1 MLKEP
6 LEKKIDP
13 SYLTEAGGSGKWGM
27 MGFCV
32 LPDRAVLGIRG
43 GEAGAFLD
51 NLVTV
56 NVSTLSLHGARFG
69 ALLTPQ
75 GKIIVDFFIIRIED
89 GFLIDCPRAL
99 AADLLKKLT
108 LYRLRAQIAL
118 TDETAQWTILAGWND
133 TTPPPGIS
141 FIDPRLTPLGWRAL
155 VAHDANIQI
164 ESTIAD
170 YDAHRIACGLP
181 MGGRDF
187 IYGDTFPHESLMDC
201 LNGIDF
207 KKGCYVGQEVVS
219 RMEHRSTAR
228 TRCVPITFVDG
239 IAPPEGSDAFAGE
252 RLIGIIGSVAS
263 GGHALARLRLDRV
276 ADAQKA
282 GEALHAGGLAFHV
295 ETRDFMTFTINDPN
309 ETMTHG

>member
-1 MLKEP
+1 MM
-6 LEKKIDP
+6 IVP
-13 SYLTEAGGSGKWGM
+13 SYLTEADGSGKWGM

-56 NVSTLSLHGARFG
+56 NVSTLPLHGARFG

-89 GFLIDCPRAL
+89 GFLIDCPHAL

-108 LYRLRAQIAL
+108 LYRLRAQITLA
-118 TDETAQWTILAGWND
+118 DETDHWTILAGWND
-133 TTPPPGIS
+133 APPIQGIS
-141 FIDPRLTPLGWRAL
+141 FIDPRLAALGWRAF
-155 VAHDANIQI
+155 VARNEHIHGDA
-164 ESTIAD
+164 TIVA
-170 YDAHRIACGLP
+170 YDAHRIACGVP

-228 TRCVPITFVDG
+228 TRCVPVAFVDG
-239 IAPPEGSDAFAGE
+239 ISPPEGCEAFAGE
-252 RLIGIIGSVAS
+252 RVIGMIGSVTL

-282 GEALHAGGLAFHV
+282 GEALNAGGLSFHV
-295 ETRDFMTFTINDPN
+295 EARDFITFTINDPN
-309 ETMTHG
+309 ENTTHG